1 MAVAVDNVEIG
12 KILGDVNM
20 AIIADSFMIAVLQVE
35 GDVITT
41 TVEIMEA
48 TTNLM
53 TFTYDYVDTAR
64 IGTIDAA
71 RRIRCI
77 F

>member
-1 MAVAVDNVEIG
+1 VAVAVDNVEIG

-41 TVEIMEA
+41 TVEIME
-48 TTNLM
+48 
-53 TFTYDYVDTAR
+53 VDTAR